1 MKKLEYIDIDKIKLY
16 ENNPRYNYEA
26 IDMVVKSINHCGYIA
41 PIIVDEDYVILAG
54 HTRYQAL
61 KRLDYSK
68 VEVLI
73 IYDLSD
79 EQKRKYRLLDN
90 RVAEF
95 SMWDFSKLE
104 TELQLVDFGDFNFNF
119 DDFIFKSNDEDN
131 NFIED
136 DDMPEEVYDK
146 KTEPDKPKLE
156 KKKMLVCPHCGELIE
171 L

>member
-1 MKKLEYIDIDKIKLY
+1 MKQLKTINIDNIKLY
-16 ENNPRYNYEA
+16 NNNPRENVEA
-26 IDMVVKSINHCGYIA
+26 IDPLVQSIKQCGYIS
-41 PIIVDEDYVILAG
+41 PIIVDENYIILAG

-61 KRLDYSK
+61 KRLGYSN

-73 IYDLSD
+73 ISDLTD

-104 TELQLVDFGDFNFNF
+104 TELKLVNFDDFNFNF
-119 DDFIFKSNDEDN
+119 DDFIFKADNYNEDN

-136 DDMPEEVYDK
+136 DENITEDK
-146 KTEPDKPKLE
+146 NNNKIKPT
-156 KKKMLVCPHCGELIE
+156 KKKFYKCPHCGQEFE
-171 L
+171 V